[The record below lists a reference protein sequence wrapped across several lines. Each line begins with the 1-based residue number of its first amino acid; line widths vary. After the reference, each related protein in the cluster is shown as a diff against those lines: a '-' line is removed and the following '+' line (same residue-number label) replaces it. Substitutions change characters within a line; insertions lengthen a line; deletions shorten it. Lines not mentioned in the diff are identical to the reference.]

1 MVDDDDDDE
10 DVAEDYDNTDDIDLD
25 EDEGDEEDEDDE
37 DDESEEDNDEESER
51 EDDTSDIENNGVSEE
66 DRMRLEAE
74 KKFMDD
80 LDKEYQ
86 KILID
91 SYDKSSSQT
100 SSNRKKL
107 LMPTP
112 RKIFVEKSQVTPST
126 DKSKVSFGLLTRKG
140 KTTDIK
146 QLQLPSD
153 TKFAESV
160 LKEKEHQR
168 QDRERIMKLVSNME

>member
-1 MVDDDDDDE
+1 
-10 DVAEDYDNTDDIDLD
+10 
-25 EDEGDEEDEDDE
+25 
-37 DDESEEDNDEESER
+37 
-51 EDDTSDIENNGVSEE
+51 
-66 DRMRLEAE
+66 
-74 KKFMDD
+74 MDD

-112 RKIFVEKSQVTPST
+112 RKIFVENQVTPST

>member
-37 DDESEEDNDEESER
+37 DGESEEDNDDESEC

-74 KKFMDD
+74 KSLWTTLIRNTKRF
-80 LDKEYQ
+80 
-86 KILID
+86 LID

-112 RKIFVEKSQVTPST
+112 RKIFVEK
-126 DKSKVSFGLLTRKG
+126 
-140 KTTDIK
+140 
-146 QLQLPSD
+146 
-153 TKFAESV
+153 TK
-160 LKEKEHQR
+160 
-168 QDRERIMKLVSNME
+168 